1 MNTHSHCRSKVS
13 EWSGNA
19 CAGGVLAASREQLVV
34 RDKYFVQGTISL
46 QEQAKGQ
53 HTSMAV
59 MLSTIYIGLPEGAHG
74 RISAPPHPG
83 NLKRHWQPGE
93 SNIQPQHLRRR
104 TLVFAYSTMLL
115 SNSPCKVKHI
125 NLSLRGWLLHLMWV
139 SCDCVHWCEYEPLNE
154 VCDSKRE
161 YTQGHF
167 NIFSASFIFRFF
179 SFP

>member
-59 MLSTIYIGLPEGAHG
+59 MLSTIYINLQEGAHG
-74 RISAPPHPG
+74 KISAPLRPG
-83 NLKRHWQPGE
+83 NSRRPCQPGE
-93 SNIQPQHLRRR
+93 PN
-104 TLVFAYSTMLL
+104 
-115 SNSPCKVKHI
+115 N
-125 NLSLRGWLLHLMWV
+125 
-139 SCDCVHWCEYEPLNE
+139 
-154 VCDSKRE
+154 
-161 YTQGHF
+161 
-167 NIFSASFIFRFF
+167 
-179 SFP
+179 